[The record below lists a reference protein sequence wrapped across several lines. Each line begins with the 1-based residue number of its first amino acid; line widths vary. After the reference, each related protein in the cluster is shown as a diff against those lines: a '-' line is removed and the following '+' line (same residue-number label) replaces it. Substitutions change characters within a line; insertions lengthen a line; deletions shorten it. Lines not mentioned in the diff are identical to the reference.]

1 LHQRR
6 SLQSVVLLYREKR
19 HYTEACRL
27 IETPVVP
34 EEDANVTST
43 GSQQYA
49 FFQGSIV
56 PYEEAKVGVLTHGLN
71 YGTGVFEGI
80 RAYWNPDQEDLFLF
94 LVREHYVRFLKNTRM
109 VFIDVPYSLDE
120 LVDYTVRLCRMQGL
134 REDVYIRP
142 LAYKSSEHIGVS
154 MEGVADDT
162 AIVVTPFGNYVDMD
176 RGLSVCVSS
185 WKRSDDNAIPGRA
198 KITGNYVNSALAKNE
213 AILNGFDEAI
223 VLNQLGYVSEASA
236 ANIFLVR
243 DGVLVTPS
251 VADGILEGYT
261 RDAIMKLAQS
271 ELGVSTIERS
281 IGRSELYY
289 ADEMFLCGTGVQ
301 VAPVTSVDRRRVG
314 TGEVGPIS
322 SALQEIYFDVVRAR
336 NPKYADWLTPVNMP
350 ARLREVSAH

>member
-1 LHQRR
+1 MTA
-6 SLQSVVLLYREKR
+6 S
-19 HYTEACRL
+19 
-27 IETPVVP
+27 
-34 EEDANVTST
+34 
-43 GSQQYA
+43 GSQKYA

-56 PYEEAKVGVLTHGLN
+56 PYEDAKVGVLTHGLN

-80 RAYWNPDQEDLFLF
+80 RGYWNPDQEDLFLL

-109 VFIDVPYSLDE
+109 VFIDVPYSPDE
-120 LVDYTVRLCRMQGL
+120 LVEYTAQLCRMQGY

-162 AIVVTPFGNYVDMD
+162 AIIVTPFGNYVAMD

-261 RDAIMKLAQS
+261 RKAIMELARN
-271 ELGVSTIERS
+271 ELGVDSVERS
-281 IGRSELYY
+281 VGRSELYY
-289 ADEMFLCGTGVQ
+289 ADEVFLCGTGVQ
-301 VAPVTSVDRRRVG
+301 IAPITSVDRRMVG
-314 TGEVGPIS
+314 NGEVGPIS
-322 SALQEIYFDVVRAR
+322 SALQNIYFDVARAR
-336 NPKYADWLTPVNMP
+336 IPRYADWVTPVNMP
-350 ARLREVSAH
+350 ARVREVSAP

>member
-1 LHQRR
+1 M
-6 SLQSVVLLYREKR
+6 VLE
-19 HYTEACRL
+19 ENA
-27 IETPVVP
+27 IVP
-34 EEDANVTST
+34 ATSP
-43 GSQQYA
+43 QKYA
-49 FFQGSIV
+49 FFQGKIV

-80 RAYWNPDQEDLFLF
+80 RAYWNPDKEDLFL
-94 LVREHYVRFLKNTRM
+94 LLAREHYRRFLTNTRM
-109 VFIDVPYSLDE
+109 VFIDVPYTVDE
-120 LVDYTVRLCRMQGL
+120 LVEYTAQLCRMQGN

-154 MEGVADDT
+154 MQGIADDT

-176 RGLSVCVSS
+176 RGLAVCVSS

-213 AILNGFDEAI
+213 AILNGYDEAI
-223 VLNQLGYVSEASA
+223 VLNQLGFVSEASA

-261 RDAIMKLAQS
+261 RKAVITLAED
-271 ELGVSTIERS
+271 ELGVQCVQRS
-281 IGRSELYY
+281 VGRSELYA
-289 ADEMFLCGTGVQ
+289 ADEIFLCGTGVQ
-301 VAPVTSVDRRRVG
+301 VAPITSVDRRRVG

-322 SALQEIYFDVVRAR
+322 SALQSMYFDAVRAR
-336 NPKYADWLTPVNMP
+336 NPKYASWLTPVNMP
-350 ARLREVSAH
+350 ARVAEASAS

>member
-1 LHQRR
+1 M
-6 SLQSVVLLYREKR
+6 ER
-19 HYTEACRL
+19 HYTEVSRL
-27 IETPVVP
+27 IESPVVP
-34 EEDANVTST
+34 EEDANVTAT

-80 RAYWNPDQEDLFLF
+80 RAYWNPDQEDLFLL
-94 LVREHYVRFLKNTRM
+94 LVREHFVRFLKNTRM
-109 VFIDVPYSLDE
+109 VFIDVPYTADE
-120 LVDYTVRLCRMQGL
+120 LVEFTAQLCRMQGF

-154 MEGVADDT
+154 MEGVADDL
-162 AIVVTPFGNYVDMD
+162 AIVATPFGNYVDMD

-198 KITGNYVNSALAKNE
+198 KITGNYVNSALAKND

-243 DGVLVTPS
+243 DGNLVTPS

-261 RDAIMKLAQS
+261 RDAIIKLAKT
-271 ELGVSTIERS
+271 ELGVSCVERS
-281 IGRSELYY
+281 VGRSELYY
-289 ADEMFLCGTGVQ
+289 ADEIFLCGTGVQ
-301 VAPVTSVDRRRVG
+301 VAPITSVDRRRVG
-314 TGEVGPIS
+314 TGEIGPIS
-322 SALQEIYFDVVRAR
+322 SALQSIYFDVVRAR
-336 NPKYADWLTPVNMP
+336 NSKYSAWLTPVNMP
-350 ARLREVSAH
+350 ARIREASAR